1 MRRFL
6 VGTAILAVALAAP
19 CRAPADDQ
27 AIAQHIAQQLRTQ
40 KEQGKLKGFGI
51 DLQVDQGTVW
61 LSGEVASAEQR
72 DLALDIAR
80 RAGGVKQVINDL
92 VVSDAVA
99 AAAASQ
105 NSASGADAGRHEAA
119 QPAPNATVNDDDLAR
134 DIMSQLKDLK
144 AAGKLRGFS
153 LEVKPQ
159 NGQIW
164 MIGRVASEQ
173 QKQLVLNTAANV
185 PGVRQVVD
193 ALRVETA
200 TASTPTA
207 KTSTAKSTPAPGQA
221 AAQPRTSTPAD
232 TQNAEKRGLL
242 SGLWSQQPKASA
254 KVEPARPRTAAPR
267 PAQKPADSLGNQSAA
282 SETHTPA
289 ANAAASFTNRRSQA
303 DAAARAERTTNV
315 VQVAGERTEAAE
327 YESHPVADEPAVEST
342 SILHKPPVAVGSGVP
357 SYEVSAAALM
367 SSQVAMAPAPQMA
380 PQQPV
385 RHLAPVPFA
394 ASQLG
399 QPATVASN
407 PHGVPAM
414 PISQPLGGGGFAA
427 PPVPMHSAGPGYG
440 VAPARYDHP
449 YLPGYAWP
457 SYAPYPNYAA
467 VTYPRQY
474 SPSAWPYIG
483 PFYPY
488 PQVPL
493 GWRKV
498 TLEWDDGWWML
509 DFKSK

>member
-92 VVSDAVA
+92 VISDAVA
-99 AAAASQ
+99 AVAASQ
-105 NSASGADAGRHEAA
+105 NSANGADAGRHEAA
-119 QPAPNATVNDDDLAR
+119 QPAPSANVSDDDLAR
-134 DIMSQLKDLK
+134 DIMSQLKELK

-164 MIGRVASEQ
+164 MVGRVASEQ
-173 QKQLVLNTAANV
+173 QKQLVLNTAASV

-200 TASTPTA
+200 TASTATA
-207 KTSTAKSTPAPGQA
+207 KATPAPRQA

-232 TQNAEKRGLL
+232 SQSNAKRGLL
-242 SGLWSQQPKASA
+242 SGLWSPNSKPA

-267 PAQKPADSLGNQSAA
+267 PAQKPADNLGNQSAA
-282 SETHTPA
+282 SDTHTPA
-289 ANAAASFTNRRSQA
+289 ASAAASFTNRRSQA
-303 DAAARAERTTNV
+303 DVAARAERTTEV
-315 VQVAGERTEAAE
+315 LQVAAERFEANEHEA
-327 YESHPVADEPAVEST
+327 HPAADEPAAEST

-399 QPATVASN
+399 QPAMVASN
-407 PHGVPAM
+407 PNGVPAM